1 MQQAPY
7 RPTSHDHP
15 ITPDLCGGPTPLPTS
30 LPTSHPTP
38 LPSSLPTTLPTSR
51 PTPLSTS
58 LPTPV
63 PTPVPTPAPSAE
75 ACINDMKDGEESDT
89 NCRSSYY
96 PPCALGGACNLV
108 GDCQMGL
115 CSVDSTPVYV
125 SQPTPVSSPQP
136 TPIPS
141 PLPTSLPTSHPTRV
155 PTSQPIALPT
165 RLPTSL
171 PTPVPTPL
179 PTTPWYKKYIVLEGR
194 ANIFS
199 AAVARVTHA
208 QYVWRSWAYAALSI
222 AYMLFFSYYIFL
234 YDAFFRDNE
243 MVTYLTPDRTV
254 TLILILTK

>member
-1 MQQAPY
+1 
-7 RPTSHDHP
+7 
-15 ITPDLCGGPTPLPTS
+15 
-30 LPTSHPTP
+30 
-38 LPSSLPTTLPTSR
+38 
-51 PTPLSTS
+51 
-58 LPTPV
+58 
-63 PTPVPTPAPSAE
+63 
-75 ACINDMKDGEESDT
+75 MKDGEESDT

-115 CSVDSTPVYV
+115 CSVDSTSVCT
-125 SQPTPVSSPQP
+125 SQPTPVPSLQP

-141 PLPTSLPTSHPTRV
+141 PLPTSLPTSHPTPV
-155 PTSQPIALPT
+155 LTSQLTSQPIALPKP
-165 RLPTSL
+165 LPTRL

-234 YDAFFRDNE
+234 YDASFRDNDV
-243 MVTYLTPDRTV
+243 VTYLTRDQ
-254 TLILILTK
+254 TLALILTLTT